1 MYIYIYTVYVCF
13 IYEYVWWFVEI
24 FVCVCLAMLL
34 GFSKWSKPNVST
46 RMFVKSGMFV
56 LFWKLS
62 KPSNATWHH
71 RWICLGLLWK
81 NHTEKRYEKTS
92 LKLSIPYWLVPD
104 KILVMASYNPFISGS
119 SCTTKNH
126 IFDHCSFEELWM
138 INGEKR
144 FHCHEAGISR
154 LCSSNLMLSR
164 TGSLLLAL
172 SSILYFL
179 FICGSF
185 YYFLLIYFDL
195 WEVFTGCFSS
205 KNLLV
210 GCHFKKTSTLNS

>member
-1 MYIYIYTVYVCF
+1 MFMYVYMYIYTVYVCF

-81 NHTEKRYEKTS
+81 NHTKKRYEKTS

-104 KILVMASYNPFISGS
+104 RILVMASYNPFIPGS

-126 IFDHCSFEELWM
+126 IFGHCSFEELWM

-144 FHCHEAGISR
+144 FPCHEAGISR
-154 LCSSNLMLSR
+154 LCSSNLRFKTRSR
-164 TGSLLLAL
+164 WSVVQ
-172 SSILYFL
+172 
-179 FICGSF
+179 
-185 YYFLLIYFDL
+185 DL
-195 WEVFTGCFSS
+195 C
-205 KNLLV
+205 
-210 GCHFKKTSTLNS
+210 C